1 MHLIVCYDTIM
12 RLLFPVSTKAAIY
25 SEDASHVLVIYA
37 DKNKSWGLP
46 GGHIEAGETPD
57 QAIERELMEECG
69 LAIPHLQRRDFFLH
83 SKGKIILAYTGVTP
97 SRTLQSTQHNCEGT
111 PTWVTRAEFATLII
125 EPHYKELVLAAW
137 PSTNT

>member
-1 MHLIVCYDTIM
+1 MCYDTIM

-25 SEDASHVLVIYA
+25 SENASHVLVIYIN
-37 DKNKSWGLP
+37 KNKSWGLP

-83 SKGKIILAYTGVTP
+83 SEGKIILAYTGVAP
-97 SRTLQSTQHNCEGT
+97 SHTLQSTQHNCEGT
-111 PTWVTRAEFATLII
+111 I
-125 EPHYKELVLAAW
+125 EPHYKELVFAAW
-137 PSTNT
+137 PSANT

>member
-1 MHLIVCYDTIM
+1 MCYDTTM
-12 RLLFPVSTKAAIY
+12 RTLFPVSTKAAIY
-25 SEDASHVLVIYA
+25 SKDASHILVMYT

-83 SKGKIILAYTGVTP
+83 SKGKIILAYTGVAP
-97 SRTLQSTQHNCEGT
+97 SHTLQSTQHNCEGI
-111 PTWVTRAEFATLII
+111 PKWLTRTEFAALTI
-125 EPHYKELVLAAW
+125 EPHYKELVFAAW
-137 PSTNT
+137 PSANT